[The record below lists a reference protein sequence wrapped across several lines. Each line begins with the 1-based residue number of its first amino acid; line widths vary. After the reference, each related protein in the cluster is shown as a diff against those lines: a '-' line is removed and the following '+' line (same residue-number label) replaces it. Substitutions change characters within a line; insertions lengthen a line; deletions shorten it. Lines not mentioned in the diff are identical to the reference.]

1 MIDFDMGADVKKQ
14 MLNKLFTKK
23 SEISF
28 DEFLGVFKLDLDNYT
43 PIDIK
48 NAFGVLAKD
57 SETHIDIK
65 IIDDLVSELDIKE
78 SEKKFLLNHLA

>member
-1 MIDFDMGADVKKQ
+1 
-14 MLNKLFTKK
+14 MLSKLFTKK

-43 PIDIK
+43 PVDIK

-57 SETHIDIK
+57 SDTHIDIK
-65 IIDDLVSELDIKE
+65 IIDDLVSELDIKD

>member
-1 MIDFDMGADVKKQ
+1 MI
-14 MLNKLFTKK
+14 NKLFSKK

-28 DEFLGVFKLDLDNYT
+28 EEFLGVFKLDLENYT
-43 PIDIK
+43 SIDIK

-65 IIDDLVSELDIKE
+65 LIDDLV
-78 SEKKFLLNHLA
+78 

>member
-14 MLNKLFTKK
+14 MINKLFTKK

-28 DEFLGVFKLDLDNYT
+28 DEFLSVFKLDLDNYT
-43 PIDIK
+43 PVDIK

-65 IIDDLVSELDIKE
+65 IIDDLVSELDIKDT
-78 SEKKFLLNHLA
+78 EKKFLLNHLA